1 MNPRANHYDPKGQ
14 GSLLQVGDTLNLSAV
29 MFPYVDNDG
38 DIQWALGLSNK
49 TQAELDA
56 LATQASAAS
65 DKDAKRKVLGII
77 KTLAFSSLC
86 RKSVITDKDGN
97 VVDFQIT
104 GSAAVAVNAIPV
116 DSTTTEASFA
126 QQWAI
131 TTAGKTAVKAV
142 GDMIATSQS
151 GRKYRRVNVVDLV

>member
-1 MNPRANHYDPKGQ
+1 MNPRPNKYDPRGN
-14 GSLLQVGDTLNLSAV
+14 GSLLQVGDTLNLQAV
-29 MFPYVDNDG
+29 LFPYITNDG
-38 DIQWALGLSNK
+38 DVEWALGLSNK
-49 TQAELDA
+49 SQAELDA
-56 LATQASAAS
+56 LATQAQSAA
-65 DKDAKRKVLGII
+65 DKDAKRKVLSGV
-77 KTLAFSSLC
+77 KTLAFSTLC

-104 GSAAVAVNAIPV
+104 GSAAVAVNSIPV

-151 GRKYRRVNVVDLV
+151 GRKYRRVNAVDLV